1 MLYIRADGNTEIGMG
16 HVMRCLS
23 IAEAVAEMD
32 GQPKPVFITADEGCC
47 HLIADRGFQS
57 IVLNTDYRDM
67 MSELPQLTGL
77 LDQENDIILV
87 DSYQVSE
94 EYYMAIGQLAKVACL
109 EDMGEP
115 YPVDLLINYNI
126 YGTQLA
132 ANYQKPSG
140 DGRRCTCH
148 HRYPGQILL
157 GVEYMPLRKAFQLP
171 SEYSVRDKVTDVTI
185 TTGGSDPYFA
195 AGALM
200 DAFLNDSELSG
211 RNIKWHIISGP
222 FNSFAQQLKN
232 RYQACDNV
240 TIHENVKDMR
250 SLLLQSDI
258 VLSATGSTI
267 YEVSSLGVPMI
278 VFYFAENQRQGAEAL
293 EKMTDIV
300 SAGCFASDAGAV
312 VARAVEAMTRCVRQK
327 EYRSLLHEQEKKL
340 VDGKGA
346 LRIANHLLALC
357 QRDNQPA

>member
-32 GQPKPVFITADEGCC
+32 GQPKPVFLTADEGCC
-47 HLIADRGFQS
+47 HLISDRGFQS

-67 MSELPQLTGL
+67 MSELPQLAKL
-77 LDQENDIILV
+77 LDKENDIILV

-94 EYYMAIGQLAKVACL
+94 EYYIALGQLAKVACL

-132 ANYQKPSG
+132 ANYQKLSG
-140 DGRRCTCH
+140 DARDDTGLD
-148 HRYPGQILL
+148 RYPGQILL

-171 SEYSVRDKVTDVTI
+171 SKYVVKDKVTDVTI
-185 TTGGSDPYFA
+185 TTGGSDPCFA

-200 DAFLNDSELSG
+200 DTFLSDSDLSDQK
-211 RNIKWHIISGP
+211 IHWHVISGP
-222 FNSFAQQLKN
+222 FNSFAQQLKS
-232 RYQACDNV
+232 RYQTCDNV
-240 TIHENVKDMR
+240 TVHENVKDMR
-250 SLLLQSDI
+250 SLLLKSDI

-267 YEVSSLGVPMI
+267 YEVSSLGIPMI

-293 EKMTDIV
+293 EQMTDIV
-300 SAGCFASDAGAV
+300 NAGCFASDADAV
-312 VARAVEAMTRCVRQK
+312 TAKAVAAMKKCVSQK
-327 EYRSLLHEQEKKL
+327 DYRSLLHEQERQL
-340 VDGKGA
+340 IDGKGA
-346 LRIANHLLALC
+346 LRIARHLLALALAEK
-357 QRDNQPA
+357 QSD

>member
-23 IAEAVAEMD
+23 IAEAVAETD
-32 GQPKPVFITADEGCC
+32 GQPKPVFIIADEGCC
-47 HLIADRGFQS
+47 QLIADRGFQS

-67 MSELPQLTGL
+67 ISELPQLVKL
-77 LDQENDIILV
+77 LNQENDSILV

-94 EYYMAIGQLAKVACL
+94 EYYAALGQLAKVACL

-126 YGTQLA
+126 YGPQLA

-140 DGRRCTCH
+140 GDRECTCH
-148 HRYPGQILL
+148 DKYPRQVLL
-157 GVEYMPLRKAFQLP
+157 GVEYMPLRKAFQKP
-171 SEYSVRDKVTDVTI
+171 SAYVIKDKVTDVII
-185 TTGGSDPYFA
+185 TTGGSDPCFA
-195 AGALM
+195 AAALM
-200 DAFLNDSELSG
+200 DAFLRDSDLSDQK
-211 RNIKWHIISGP
+211 IHWHVISGP
-222 FNSFAQQLKN
+222 FNSFAQQLKS
-232 RYQACDNV
+232 RYQTCDNV

-250 SLLLQSDI
+250 SLLLRSDI

-300 SAGCFASDAGAV
+300 NSGCFASDAGAV
-312 VARAVEAMTRCVRQK
+312 TARAVEAMKKCVRQK

-346 LRIANHLLALC
+346 VRIANHLRELALSRR
-357 QRDNQPA
+357 QSD